1 MSISK
6 NMNLATYL
14 ISYTK
19 VNARG
24 IIDLNVKWGENIN
37 LPHRRIINNLCRWV
51 TLKEMEHKSPLLK
64 CGLHILT
71 SF

>member
-1 MSISK
+1 
-6 NMNLATYL
+6 MNLATYL

-37 LPHRRIINNLCRWV
+37 LPHRRIINNLC
-51 TLKEMEHKSPLLK
+51 THFALKNVDHNSLLIR
-64 CGLHILT
+64 CD
-71 SF
+71 SV

>member
-1 MSISK
+1 
-6 NMNLATYL
+6 MNLATYL

-64 CGLHILT
+64 CGLRILT

>member
-1 MSISK
+1 
-6 NMNLATYL
+6 MNLATYL
-14 ISYTK
+14 ISYTE

-51 TLKEMEHKSPLLK
+51 TFKEMEHKSPLLK
-64 CGLHILT
+64 CELYILT